1 MDNDETDDV
10 PRWEFPS
17 ASEEEGRKT
26 FDEVVELMY
35 CEHCKEDI
43 LTHLIANGHAV
54 SQEGKR

>member
-1 MDNDETDDV
+1 MDNDGNNDV

-17 ASEEEGRKT
+17 KPAGTSGRKT

-54 SQEGKR
+54 S